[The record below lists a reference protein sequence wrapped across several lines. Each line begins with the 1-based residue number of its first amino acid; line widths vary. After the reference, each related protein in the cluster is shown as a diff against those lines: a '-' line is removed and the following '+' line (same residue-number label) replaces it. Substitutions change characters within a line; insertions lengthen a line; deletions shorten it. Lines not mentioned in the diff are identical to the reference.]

1 MAKVK
6 KIAEVAEEI
15 LQEFLAEN
23 GLSLYD
29 AEYVKEGPDRV
40 LRVYIDKEDGYIGTE
55 DCAKVSRFLSDKLD
69 ELDPIE
75 DNYVLEVSSPGLD
88 RELKKDEH
96 FSRYIG
102 EEVEVSL
109 YKAIDGEK
117 KLVGKLVSKDAE
129 GLKINVDGSEM
140 LIGNEQITK
149 VNLAVT
155 I

>member
-15 LQEFLAEN
+15 LQEFLAEK

-55 DCAKVSRFLSDKLD
+55 DCEKVSRFLSDKLD

>member
-23 GLSLYD
+23 GLSLYE

-55 DCAKVSRFLSDKLD
+55 DCEKVSRFLSDKLD